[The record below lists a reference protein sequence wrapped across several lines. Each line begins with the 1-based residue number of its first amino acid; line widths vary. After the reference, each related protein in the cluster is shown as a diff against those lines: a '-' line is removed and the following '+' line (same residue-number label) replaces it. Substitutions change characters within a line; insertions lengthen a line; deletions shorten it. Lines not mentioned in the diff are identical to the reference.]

1 MTWSTTWWWLRKKKF
16 FAAPKN
22 ILKFRLKWFQTF
34 FGEDERINLLI
45 GVELDFSIQKGK
57 TGIEFLKTSQTIIPI
72 SGEKSTSKVQ
82 PIWIFLPC
90 EEISSILA
98 SVNFSFETKFDE
110 KLI

>member
-1 MTWSTTWWWLRKKKF
+1 MISNIFRWRWKDQFADRSWTWFL
-16 FAAPKN
+16 N
-22 ILKFRLKWFQTF
+22 LKW
-34 FGEDERINLLI
+34 
-45 GVELDFSIQKGK
+45 K